1 VFCTRFGPS
10 YLGHDAIVGESRVLH
25 LLVAQVLPEHALPA
39 HELQPRVA
47 AQIVLL
53 GPAQVLDR
61 GGEALALLVHELPHE
76 LDLVVD
82 AVGRGALAQHVVAE
96 AEALRFHHVDDA
108 VVRGNVA

>member
-1 VFCTRFGPS
+1 MTPS
-10 YLGHDAIVGESRVLH
+10 LASRAFSISWSRRSFQSTLCRRMNSSR
-25 LLVAQVLPEHALPA
+25 ALR
-39 HELQPRVA
+39 PRLSFSA
-47 AQIVLL
+47 
-53 GPAQVLDR
+53 AQVLDR